1 MPNVETK
8 LATIV
13 FTDIVDFT
21 RLSAE
26 NEPLALQLLATQRDT
41 LKPIIERHNGSWLK
55 EIGDG
60 LLLSFNTTKDAVECC
75 IEIQHTIK
83 NVANLNLRIGI
94 HQGEI
99 TAQDDDII
107 GDDVNIT
114 SRIQSYAQSG
124 GIIITENINSTLLR
138 NPVYQTKK
146 IEKPELKGVSQNIQL
161 YEITS
166 HGLPSAD
173 TILNTVSGVAHN
185 EKTPPTMARYSFI
198 GIIFSILITIFMIY
212 RGIDYFTAIK
222 EVTGK
227 TSIAVLNFEN
237 IRKFDDYDWLG
248 ERIASNLTYKLGQL
262 TNIRMIDR
270 LQILNKLGEIDPEK
284 ASVIDYKI
292 NQVAKNID
300 VNLILHGNFTIMGD
314 VIEITVFF
322 ADTQTGDQIS
332 LMLEQYPLDELSDI
346 PSHINKK
353 ISAFIKTNDRF
364 KPEPE

>member
-1 MPNVETK
+1 MPNAETK

-41 LKPIIERHNGSWLK
+41 LKPIIERHNGSWLN

-107 GDDVNIT
+107 GDDVNIA

-138 NPVYQTKK
+138 NPVYQTKT

-166 HGLPSAD
+166 HGLSSAD
-173 TILNTVSGVAHN
+173 TILNVVSDAHN
-185 EKTPPTMARYSFI
+185 EKTPPTMAKSSFV
-198 GIIFSILITIFMIY
+198 GIIISILITIFMIY
-212 RGIDYFTAIK
+212 KGIDYFTATK
-222 EVTGK
+222 EVTGE
-227 TSIAVLNFEN
+227 TSIAVINFDN
-237 IRKFDDYDWLG
+237 VRKFQDYEWLG
-248 ERIASNLTYKLGQL
+248 DEIAADLSYKLGG
-262 TNIRMIDR
+262 IPEVRVIDR
-270 LQILNKLGEIDPEK
+270 FQILNKLGEVDPEK
-284 ASVIDYKI
+284 ASILEYKI
-292 NQVAKNID
+292 NQIANTID
-300 VNLILHGNFTIMGD
+300 VDLILHGQFTILD
-314 VIEITVFF
+314 SIVKVIAVYAETKTFS
-322 ADTQTGDQIS
+322 QTPIMNEKYS
-332 LMLEQYPLDELSDI
+332 LNELSDI
-346 PSHINKK
+346 PTYINDK
-353 ISAFIKTNDRF
+353 ISDFINNDPRF
-364 KPEPE
+364 KGNSK